1 MRDSLAIL
9 SLSTV
14 LGLFFQLALWMSGA
28 RWVRQPTFI
37 FAGSLL
43 PPIAATITN
52 AIAGDIALSL
62 GMVGALSIVRFRNPV
77 RSPLELVAYFGLITV
92 GIASTAAFGIAVLL
106 VGLSLALIPTL
117 RLLMRVS
124 AVGGDLTQG
133 LEHDDT
139 RVRGSVVFRGNI
151 SLEEISGLGF
161 RSASR
166 SAGVQGA
173 RELEVVFEVKD
184 SGAALALVET
194 LRALDPEGS
203 WSILDVG

>member
-1 MRDSLAIL
+1 MPDSMIIL
-9 SLSTV
+9 GSSTIF
-14 LGLFFQLALWMSGA
+14 GLLFQVGLWMTGA

-92 GIASTAAFGIAVLL
+92 GIAATVSLDIAVLL
-106 VGLSLALIPTL
+106 VVLTLLLNPTL
-117 RLLMRVS
+117 RFLMKVPPLSRH
-124 AVGGDLTQG
+124 LTQG

-139 RVRGSVVFRGNI
+139 RVGGSVVFRGNL
-151 SLEEISGLGF
+151 SLEDISGLDF
-161 RSASR
+161 RSVSL

-173 RELEVVFEVKD
+173 RDLEVVFEVEGK
-184 SGAALALVET
+184 GTAVALVDT

-203 WSILDVG
+203 WSIHDV